1 MVNNKLEKLVS
12 EATWYAVKHLNTPS
26 CRGQIID

>member
-1 MVNNKLEKLVS
+1 MDNNKLEKLVS

-26 CRGQIID
+26 CRVKL